1 MSGGVSCNPATELLS
16 PSPSAPDSGVPGV
29 TVVNGLAVVV
39 PLGEAEAGLEDD
51 CGPRR
56 SGMRTARCVEGTYL
70 GSVATFTVPARA
82 TDPE

>member
-1 MSGGVSCNPATELLS
+1 
-16 PSPSAPDSGVPGV
+16 V
-29 TVVNGLAVVV
+29 TVVNELPTVV
-39 PLGEAEAGLEDD
+39 PPGEAAAGREDD

-56 SGMRTARCVEGTYL
+56 SGMRTVRRGEGEYL

>member
-1 MSGGVSCNPATELLS
+1 VINGPAV
-16 PSPSAPDSGVPGV
+16 AVP
-29 TVVNGLAVVV
+29 VVGAAGAGLA
-39 PLGEAEAGLEDD
+39 DD

-56 SGMRTARCVEGTYL
+56 SGMRTVRPFEGLYL

>member
-1 MSGGVSCNPATELLS
+1 
-16 PSPSAPDSGVPGV
+16 
-29 TVVNGLAVVV
+29 VVNGPAVVV
-39 PLGEAEAGLEDD
+39 PLGEADAGLEDD

-56 SGMRTARCVEGTYL
+56 SGMRTALCAEGEYL

>member
-1 MSGGVSCNPATELLS
+1 VVST
-16 PSPSAPDSGVPGV
+16 
-29 TVVNGLAVVV
+29 LAVLV
-39 PLGEAEAGLEDD
+39 PLDEADDARERD

-56 SGMRTARCVEGTYL
+56 SGMRTAPCVEREYR